1 MDSFFKFNPLL
12 KQTIWGG
19 GRIVPFKRLGGE
31 ADGVGESWEVSGVEG
46 SQTTVAGGSRDGVA
60 TNDLV
65 AEFGADLLGAD
76 NYSRFGN
83 EFPLLVKF
91 IDAARDLSVQ
101 VHPDDATARRQGRGR
116 GKTEMWYVMDSA
128 PEASMM
134 VGLKRSVTPEEFKEL
149 VADGTICDALCRYSV
164 AEGDCFYIPAGRIHS
179 IGAGCFLAEIQQTSD
194 VTYRI
199 YDFNRKDKD
208 GNPRQLHTQEA
219 AEAVD
224 CEAKGDYRTA
234 YRRERNQGVELVRS
248 DFFTTAVYDIDEP
261 MALDYSELDSFV
273 LLVGVGGECSLA
285 FGDGTQTTLR
295 AGETVLLPAT
305 TGVVVASGEGKF
317 LETYIG

>member
-1 MDSFFKFNPLL
+1 MIETHEMRVRVKFL
-12 KQTIWGG
+12 
-19 GRIVPFKRLGGE
+19 E
-31 ADGVGESWEVSGVEG
+31 E
-46 SQTTVAGGSRDGVA
+46 
-60 TNDLV
+60 
-65 AEFGADLLGAD
+65 LLGTSSND
-76 NYSRFGN
+76 PN
-83 EFPLLVKF
+83 
-91 IDAARDLSVQ
+91 
-101 VHPDDATARRQGRGR
+101 
-116 GKTEMWYVMDSA
+116 
-128 PEASMM
+128 
-134 VGLKRSVTPEEFKEL
+134 
-149 VADGTICDALCRYSV
+149 
-164 AEGDCFYIPAGRIHS
+164 IHS
-179 IGAGCFLAEIQQTSD
+179 EFIASKAPDAISREEEVAAVGVDEVVEKAKTVFP
-194 VTYRI
+194 
-199 YDFNRKDKD
+199 KDKD

-234 YRRERNQGVELVRS
+234 YRRERNQGVEIVRS